1 MASLS
6 IRHLCTRRQYGEGEG
21 EEEAERK
28 GGGRGKSEERKKGNQ
43 KNKVSFEESNL
54 SSCISAQL
62 NAIPVMTMSDEL
74 DIT

>member
-1 MASLS
+1 M
-6 IRHLCTRRQYGEGEG
+6 RQLCMRRQDREGEG